1 MGVTVLGLEQGS
13 ACLGKKPLYAEV
25 PRWRVTQSL
34 QRTSITDF
42 QWAIRFLLLSFLHSR
57 YDDQATI
64 ALLWQ
69 QTQGLSIWL
78 DSNKEPVINRSGELS

>member
-1 MGVTVLGLEQGS
+1 MSWE
-13 ACLGKKPLYAEV
+13 KKPLYAEV

-34 QRTSITDF
+34 HRTSIIDF
-42 QWAIRFLLLSFLHSR
+42 QWAIRFLLLSFPHSR
-57 YDDQATI
+57 YDDQATM

-78 DSNKEPVINRSGELS
+78 DSNKE